1 MLRELILPPLVEAP
15 HNSNAT
21 DLVENHFIQ
30 EPNLALFARQLS
42 PGEWTDVTVREF
54 RQDVQQLARA
64 LASIGIEP
72 GQSVAIMS
80 PTRYEWTLLDLAIM
94 YAGAITVPI
103 YETSSASQVAWIV
116 QDAAVKAVIVEKP
129 EHAQTVETAIQ
140 REALPELHGM
150 RSEEH

>member
-1 MLRELILPPLVEAP
+1 MMRELILPPHVEAP

-72 GQSVAIMS
+72 GQSVAI
-80 PTRYEWTLLDLAIM
+80 
-94 YAGAITVPI
+94 
-103 YETSSASQVAWIV
+103 
-116 QDAAVKAVIVEKP
+116 
-129 EHAQTVETAIQ
+129 
-140 REALPELHGM
+140 
-150 RSEEH
+150 RSEEHTSELQSRGHLVCRLLLEKKKKKTQSEQHTH

>member
-103 YETSSASQVAWIV
+103 YETSSPSQVA
-116 QDAAVKAVIVEKP
+116 
-129 EHAQTVETAIQ
+129 
-140 REALPELHGM
+140 
-150 RSEEH
+150 